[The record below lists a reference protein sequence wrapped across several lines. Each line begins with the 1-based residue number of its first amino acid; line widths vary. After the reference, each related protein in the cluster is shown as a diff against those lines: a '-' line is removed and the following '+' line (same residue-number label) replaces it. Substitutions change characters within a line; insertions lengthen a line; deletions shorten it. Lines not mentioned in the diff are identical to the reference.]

1 MIRTSKPTGDER
13 DWTPYLRATIALSIL
28 GVACCLCALLLT
40 IRAVVAAVPGE
51 IAATRASLIDQGAA
65 LRLDTFAEIDAQATG
80 IRADVKMSTTS
91 LQTLADKQLSGI
103 RTDLTTNLQQTTAS
117 ILAQVPVILEPVNGI
132 RADLKPVLANA
143 AALTKDVQDSLD
155 DLYPDVRGL
164 VESTD
169 VAVTQTAQTMQTVR
183 EAAPQIAAAAVS
195 VGKSA
200 AVIADSAAQEAK
212 KLTQP
217 MTRRQKV
224 MVWLELL
231 PRIGLKIL

>member
-1 MIRTSKPTGDER
+1 MTGD
-13 DWTPYLRATIALSIL
+13 AN
-28 GVACCLCALLLT
+28 
-40 IRAVVAAVPGE
+40 
-51 IAATRASLIDQGAA
+51 
-65 LRLDTFAEIDAQATG
+65 
-80 IRADVKMSTTS
+80 
-91 LQTLADKQLSGI
+91 KQLTGM
-103 RTDLTTNLQQTTAS
+103 RTDLSTNLQQSTAT
-117 ILAQVPVILEPVNGI
+117 LQAVVREALEPVNGI

-143 AALTKDVQDSLD
+143 AALTKDAQDSLD

-183 EAAPQIAAAAVS
+183 EASPQIAAASVS

-212 KLTQP
+212 KLTAP
-217 MTRRQKV
+217 MTRRQKL